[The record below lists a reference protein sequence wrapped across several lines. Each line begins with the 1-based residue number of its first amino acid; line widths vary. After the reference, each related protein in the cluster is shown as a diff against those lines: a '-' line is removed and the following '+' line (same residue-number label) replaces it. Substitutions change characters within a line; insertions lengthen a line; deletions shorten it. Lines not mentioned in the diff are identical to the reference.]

1 MAAKGIINGTSET
14 TFNPS
19 ADIRRADFIV
29 LLVKALGLSAKPQG
43 NFTDVS
49 SSAYY
54 ADALA
59 TAKALG
65 ITAGVGN
72 NNFNPNAKI
81 SREDMVV
88 LAARAMEKAGKP
100 LANASESELE
110 GYSDSAQISGYA
122 LNDVAALI
130 KAGII
135 KGSGNTINPKRTATR
150 AEAAVIIY
158 NLYNR

>member
-1 MAAKGIINGTSET
+1 MASKGVISGTSAT

-19 ADIRRADFIV
+19 ADITRADFV
-29 LLVKALGLSAKPQG
+29 LLLVKALGLSVRTEGSFA
-43 NFTDVS
+43 DVS

-54 ADALA
+54 AEALA

-65 ITAGVGN
+65 ITTGVGN
-72 NNFNPNAKI
+72 NNFNPKGKI
-81 SREDMVV
+81 TREDMMV
-88 LAARAMEKAGKP
+88 LAAKAMNAAGKP
-100 LANASESELE
+100 LENALGSELN
-110 GYSDSAQISGYA
+110 GYSDSAQISRYA
-122 LNDVAALI
+122 AKDVAALI

-135 KGSGNTINPKRTATR
+135 KGSGNSINPKGTATR